1 MTAPFDLRTVFLVG
15 SCTTMLAVLTFVALH
30 RMYARALPALHAYAL
45 AMLCTAT
52 ALALGALR
60 NSLPEWAG
68 FVASNALVSVGSV
81 LVFEGTRRLFGKS
94 TPQARLAALIAAGA
108 LLWIWFG
115 NEPTEVRQRV
125 ITMSAMQFAF
135 SAAIAL
141 IILRAP
147 EFGRLPYVRA
157 LFVFFAAFGSI
168 NLARGLHALFDAQVL
183 RDSVFAPNPLQL
195 AFGVFFALS
204 PIAFALLIQ
213 MVLHARISSELHRR
227 ATTDDLTGLLSR
239 GHFFDLVREELQ
251 RPSNGGR
258 VRHLLMIDLD
268 HFKSINDLHGHSA
281 GDQALQHA
289 ARVLQDALGHHG
301 LLGRYGGE
309 EFCALIVSNSPA
321 AAEYVVERMH
331 KGLES
336 APLLIDSARL
346 RLTASI
352 GTVPVAGPDSL
363 ERALVLADQCVY
375 RAKTEGRNRVVRFGV
390 AEAEPVV

>member
-1 MTAPFDLRTVFLVG
+1 MNDPFDLRTVYLVG

-45 AMLCTAT
+45 AMLCTAM
-52 ALALGALR
+52 ALGLGALR
-60 NSLPEWAG
+60 DSLPEWAG
-68 FVASNALVSVGSV
+68 FIASNALVSVGSI
-81 LVFEGTRRLFGKS
+81 LVFEGTRRLFGKA
-94 TPQARLAALIAAGA
+94 TPQAWLAVPIAATT

-115 NEPTEVRQRV
+115 NAPAEVRLRV
-125 ITMSAMQFAF
+125 LTMSAMQFAF
-135 SAAIAL
+135 SAATAFVIF
-141 IILRAP
+141 RAS

-157 LFVFFAAFGSI
+157 LFVFFVTFGGV
-168 NLARGLHALFDAQVL
+168 NLARGLHTLFNTQVL
-183 RDSVFAPNPLQL
+183 RDSVFAANPLQL
-195 AFGVFFALS
+195 AFVVCFALS

-239 GHFFDLVREELQ
+239 GHFFDLVREELEQ
-251 RPSNGGR
+251 ASNSSR

-268 HFKSINDLHGHSA
+268 HFKSINDVHGHSA
-281 GDQALQHA
+281 GDTALQHA
-289 ARVLQDALGHHG
+289 ARVLQAALGNHG

-321 AAEYVVERMH
+321 AAEYIVERMH
-331 KGLES
+331 KALES
-336 APLLIDSARL
+336 APLLIDGERL

-352 GTVPVAGPDSL
+352 GTVPVAGPDTL

-390 AEAEPVV
+390 AEAEPVA

>member
-94 TPQARLAALIAAGA
+94 TPQAWLAVLIAATT
-108 LLWIWFG
+108 LLWIWLG
-115 NEPTEVRQRV
+115 SDPAGVRQRV
-125 ITMSAMQFAF
+125 ITMALLHAVF
-135 SAAIAL
+135 SAGAAVVVM
-141 IILRAP
+141 RAG
-147 EFGRLPYVRA
+147 EFGQLRYVRA
-157 LFVFFAAFGSI
+157 LFAVFVAFGSL
-168 NLARGLHALFDAQVL
+168 NLARALHTSFDTQVL
-183 RDSVFAPNPLQL
+183 RESVFTNNPLQL
-195 AFGVFFALS
+195 ALVVCLALT
-204 PIAFALLIQ
+204 PITLALLVQ

-251 RPSNGGR
+251 RPSNSGR
-258 VRHLLMIDLD
+258 LRYLLMIDLD
-268 HFKSINDLHGHSA
+268 HFKSINDLHGHSV

-289 ARVLQDALGHHG
+289 ARVLQNTLGSQG

-309 EFCALIVSNSPA
+309 EFCALIVGAGPVG
-321 AAEYVVERMH
+321 AEYIVERMRQA
-331 KGLES
+331 LEA
-336 APLLIDSARL
+336 APLSIGDKQL

-352 GTVPVAGPDSL
+352 GTVPIAGPDSL
-363 ERALVLADQCVY
+363 ERALVQADQCVY
-375 RAKTEGRNRVVRFGV
+375 RAKTEGRNRVVRFGAV
-390 AEAEPVV
+390 EIAPVV